1 MSLAQPVSD
10 IELLTAIRLGD
21 TAAFRILYDRHWK
34 TLYIRAC
41 KNVNE
46 DEAKD
51 IVQDVMVSLWNRRH
65 EISIAREDEI
75 MRYLYTAVKYRV
87 ISYYAYTSAKIK
99 KELQF
104 EFSET
109 ISPDHLLESKEL
121 RMLLDSAI
129 EEMPGRMKLIFK
141 MSREENISL
150 SNIAIELKISDQ
162 TVKNQVSEALRRI
175 RAFLSVRQN
184 NQVPKL

>member
-1 MSLAQPVSD
+1 MSFDPFVSD
-10 IELLTAIRLGD
+10 IELLAAVRGGD

-34 TLYIRAC
+34 VLYIRAC
-41 KNVNE
+41 KSVDE
-46 DEAKD
+46 DQAKD

-65 EISIAREDEI
+65 EISIAKEDEI
-75 MRYLYTAVKYRV
+75 LRYLYTAVKYRV
-87 ISYYAYTSAKIK
+87 ISYYAYTNAKIK
-99 KELQF
+99 RELLF
-104 EFSET
+104 ELSET
-109 ISPDHLLESKEL
+109 ITPDHLLEDKEL
-121 RMLLDSAI
+121 RMMLDSAI

-175 RAFLSVRQN
+175 KAFLSVHHKR
-184 NQVPKL
+184 

>member
-1 MSLAQPVSD
+1 MPPIQPISD
-10 IELLTAIRLGD
+10 IELLALIREGD

-34 TLYIRAC
+34 ALYIRAC
-41 KNVNE
+41 KSVNE

-65 EISIAREDEI
+65 EISVAKGDEI
-75 MRYLYTAVKYRV
+75 LRYLFTAVKYRL
-87 ISYYAYTSAKIK
+87 ISHYAYTKAKIK
-99 KELQF
+99 KELLF
-104 EFSET
+104 EFAET
-109 ISPDHLLESKEL
+109 ITPDTVLENKEL

-162 TVKNQVSEALRRI
+162 TVKNTVSEALRRL
-175 RAFLSVRQN
+175 RSFLSANRRN
-184 NQVPKL
+184 GY

>member
-1 MSLAQPVSD
+1 MSFGQPASD
-10 IELLTAIRLGD
+10 IELLTAIRQGD

-34 TLYIRAC
+34 ALYIRAC
-41 KNVNE
+41 KSVDE

-51 IVQDVMVSLWNRRH
+51 IVQDVMVSLWNRKQ
-65 EISIAREDEI
+65 EISISREDEI
-75 MRYLYTAVKYRV
+75 LRYLYTAVKYRV

-99 KELQF
+99 RELLF
-104 EFSET
+104 EFPET
-109 ISPDHLLESKEL
+109 ISPDHLLENKEL

-175 RAFLSVRQN
+175 KQFLSAHQ
-184 NQVPKL
+184 KKEG